1 MFVSGDK
8 RRGGRPD
15 GLEAKTQHKIA
26 SPSTAIACTSAQIR
40 DMAAEASTLARRRSS
55 VVERQQSQNK
65 GAGGFVGHMFGIFE
79 AKGSPDAMSE
89 QWSSLSV
96 VSGLLTGV
104 AAAGLFVTAEFVGN
118 FGAEEVPF
126 KNTTSN
132 VLTPDDTTPTTLD
145 ATSTFATF
153 GFAKATMMAWC
164 IDTFCFLNST
174 VLSCFFVAFQK
185 RHCDVLV
192 DVEMM
197 IDALGWWAFHSPR
210 IYFRTG
216 YYLMVV
222 SFSMF
227 FMMVMSPFETLGC
240 LAFCT
245 ALIIGPMFFFMNVS
259 LATFNV
265 TDEAL
270 KRAQTRRP
278 NAVKL

>member
-1 MFVSGDK
+1 MPPQLEK
-8 RRGGRPD
+8 ARRSTILRQPSEQGALSHLLGIYAPR
-15 GLEAKTQHKIA
+15 GTSE
-26 SPSTAIACTSAQIR
+26 STA
-40 DMAAEASTLARRRSS
+40 
-55 VVERQQSQNK
+55 K
-65 GAGGFVGHMFGIFE
+65 
-79 AKGSPDAMSE
+79 
-89 QWSSLSV
+89 QWESLSV
-96 VSGLLTGV
+96 ISALLTGV
-104 AAAGLFVTAEFVGN
+104 AAAGLFVTAEVVQN
-118 FGAEEVPF
+118 FAEAAKEPP
-126 KNTTSN
+126 KLDNSTS
-132 VLTPDDTTPTTLD
+132 PWM
-145 ATSTFATF
+145 ASISESSFAF
-153 GFAKATMMAWC
+153 GWAKVTMMAWC

-270 KRAQTRRP
+270 KRAQTRRQ

>member
-1 MFVSGDK
+1 M
-8 RRGGRPD
+8 
-15 GLEAKTQHKIA
+15 
-26 SPSTAIACTSAQIR
+26 
-40 DMAAEASTLARRRSS
+40 
-55 VVERQQSQNK
+55 
-65 GAGGFVGHMFGIFE
+65 GHMFGIFE

-126 KNTTSN
+126 TNTTSN

-270 KRAQTRRP
+270 KVAQTRRQ